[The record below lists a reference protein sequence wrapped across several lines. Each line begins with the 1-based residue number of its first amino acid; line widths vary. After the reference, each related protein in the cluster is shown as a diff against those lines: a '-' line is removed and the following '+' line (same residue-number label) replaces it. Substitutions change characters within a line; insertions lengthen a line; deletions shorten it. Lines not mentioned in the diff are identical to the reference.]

1 MKKILEPLETKGS
14 LDRLIIENGKL
25 QLGGWVA
32 STSLTAVDSFKV
44 SIAGIETSEFELV
57 YGLPRPDL
65 KKHFPGLHNIERAG
79 FRIQVPLSQEEPAIA
94 PNSLITITPLV
105 NKQEGCILLNL
116 LNPTIPPPSEESIS
130 SIGGNIKIAFEF
142 LGYFIQRVGLE
153 PTDNVL
159 DVGCGIGRMAYALAH
174 YLNSETKYEGFDI
187 TDKMLQWARQEITPR
202 YPNFKF
208 RLADIYNKLYN
219 PNGKVKVEE
228 FNFPYQAES
237 FDFTFLT
244 SVFTHI
250 QGQGVRHYLNEIY
263 RVLKPGGC
271 CLCTCFLLN
280 QESESLIK
288 KGKSSQT
295 FTHAFD
301 DCFSN
306 TPKVPEGSIAFKE
319 NLLRQWII
327 ERGFTIEKVYYGNWC
342 GRTDFVSYQDI
353 VILHK

>member
-116 LNPTIPPPSEESIS
+116 LDPTIPPPSEESIS

-219 PNGKVKVEE
+219 PNG
-228 FNFPYQAES
+228 
-237 FDFTFLT
+237 
-244 SVFTHI
+244 
-250 QGQGVRHYLNEIY
+250 IY
-263 RVLKPGGC
+263 CHGA
-271 CLCTCFLLN
+271 
-280 QESESLIK
+280 K
-288 KGKSSQT
+288 KTKIDI
-295 FTHAFD
+295 H
-301 DCFSN
+301 
-306 TPKVPEGSIAFKE
+306 V
-319 NLLRQWII
+319 
-327 ERGFTIEKVYYGNWC
+327 
-342 GRTDFVSYQDI
+342 DFVFA
-353 VILHK
+353 HP